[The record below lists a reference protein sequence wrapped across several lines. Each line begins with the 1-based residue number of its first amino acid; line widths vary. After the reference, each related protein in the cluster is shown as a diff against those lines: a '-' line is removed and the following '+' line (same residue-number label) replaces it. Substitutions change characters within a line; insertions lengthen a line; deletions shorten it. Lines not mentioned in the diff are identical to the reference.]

1 MCKFVFFWF
10 YSFIYSVY
18 FFSFLCVFYLQIII
32 KKTHSYQEEGT
43 GIQTSCIIA
52 FPAPA
57 PLSLLG
63 LLNIKHYCIISPYFY
78 RFRTPISCPFS
89 WGVPPYLRTYKTPP
103 PPPTNGNGLEHYNY
117 EVLHAVRI
125 IKICFY
131 HCNDKLVFVS
141 E

>member
-1 MCKFVFFWF
+1 MCKFVFFWS

-78 RFRTPISCPFS
+78 RFRIPISCRFP
-89 WGVPPYLRTYKTPP
+89 WGVLPYLRTYKPSP
-103 PPPTNGNGLEHYNY
+103 LPTNGNGLGHYMKCY
-117 EVLHAVRI
+117 MKYILLKSAFI
-125 IKICFY
+125 IVMT
-131 HCNDKLVFVS
+131 N
-141 E
+141 

>member
-1 MCKFVFFWF
+1 MLFFG
-10 YSFIYSVY
+10 FIHLFILSN
-18 FFSFLCVFYLQIII
+18 FFSFFVCVLLANNN

-43 GIQTSCIIA
+43 GIQTSWILA

-78 RFRTPISCPFS
+78 RFRIPISCRFP
-89 WGVPPYLRTYKTPP
+89 WGVLPYLRTYKPSP
-103 PPPTNGNGLEHYNY
+103 LPTNGNGLGHYMKSY
-117 EVLHAVRI
+117 MQYILLKFAFI
-125 IKICFY
+125 I
-131 HCNDKLVFVS
+131 CNDKLVFVS

>member
-18 FFSFLCVFYLQIII
+18 FFSFLCVFYLQIIT

-78 RFRTPISCPFS
+78 RFRTPISCPFA
-89 WGVPPYLRTYKTPP
+89 WGVLPYLRTYKTPP
-103 PPPTNGNGLEHYNY
+103 PPLPTNGNGLEHYMKSY
-117 EVLHAVRI
+117 MQYILLKFAFI
-125 IKICFY
+125 IVMT
-131 HCNDKLVFVS
+131 N
-141 E
+141 